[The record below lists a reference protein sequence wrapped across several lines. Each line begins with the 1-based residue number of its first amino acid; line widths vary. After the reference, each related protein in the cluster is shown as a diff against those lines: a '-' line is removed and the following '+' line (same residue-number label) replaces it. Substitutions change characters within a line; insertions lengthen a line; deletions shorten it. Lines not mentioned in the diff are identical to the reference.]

1 MFSDDY
7 ESIRQHM
14 KQYIETGSTTTPSQG
29 RGQRTSRKNSRFD
42 EFEDEPE
49 FENSK
54 VTPLSGICKLAFP
67 CMAQNNV
74 YFFPYFPGSLG
85 IIHRATSTTQQ
96 KTHNLFWPDENRIE
110 QCCAAHIVRGCQQ
123 H

>member
-14 KQYIETGSTTTPSQG
+14 KQYIETGSTTTPSHG
-29 RGQRTSRKNSRFD
+29 RGQRTSRKNTRFD

-54 VTPLSGICKLAFP
+54 VTPLSGISKFAF
-67 CMAQNNV
+67 AWLKIISI
-74 YFFPYFPGSLG
+74 FSPYFPGSLG
-85 IIHRATSTTQQ
+85 ILH
-96 KTHNLFWPDENRIE
+96 K
-110 QCCAAHIVRGCQQ
+110 AH
-123 H
+123 